1 MGLRFADTQCGIK
14 AFTRAA
20 AQTVFQ
26 LQTIERWG
34 FDPEILFIALKRGLR
49 VVEVPVSWAHDDRSR
64 ISYLRDGLKMLEEI
78 AIIRW
83 NALRGRYGKQVEQVH
98 RADETL

>member
-1 MGLRFADTQCGIK
+1 MGLHFADTQCGFK

-34 FDPEILFIALKRGLR
+34 FDPEILFIALKRGYR
-49 VVEVPVSWAHDDRSR
+49 IQEVPVSWAHDERTR
-64 ISYLRDGLKMLEEI
+64 MSYLKDGMKMLREI
-78 AIIRW
+78 ATIRW
-83 NALRGRYGKQVEQVH
+83 NALRGLYSKKVDGDQ
-98 RADETL
+98 RAPQAR